1 MNTRGLMSRVRRLEA
16 RHSDATY
23 GRRLYIAGIRC
34 ILNQT
39 VEPGAPRVPAPSP
52 EHLQK
57 LLTRYAGPGSEFL
70 HGLGDVLADAIAL
83 LDSTATPDRSA

>member
-16 RHSDATY
+16 RHSDAAY
-23 GRRLYIAGIRC
+23 GRRLYFAAIRC
-34 ILNQT
+34 ILNQG
-39 VEPGAPRVPAPSP
+39 VEAGDTRVSAPPP